1 MQLVSIVPV
10 AHRYQVWLVGH
21 SIVYWAGRYAKK
33 SGWGQHLGLDTSLDI
48 HWLARRGMLWPSLLL
63 WLRNSVLQYG
73 FLDAIVLQL
82 GENDIPASK
91 GVALQN
97 SMRDD
102 LKLLRCKMPKTKL
115 FWSCLLE
122 RRTWRNAVAPARV
135 NKVRSKVCRSA
146 ARLVLSMGGDVIP
159 HVDLSH
165 ALPALFFLP
174 AGRESTLIGLG
185 PGHLVATHVR
195 HALLEWSFAAALSR
209 AEIRSALLRK

>member
-1 MQLVSIVPV
+1 MIPDITQKQQQQIFLV
-10 AHRYQVWLVGH
+10 ARRYQVGLVGH
-21 SIVYWAGRYAKK
+21 SIVYWAGHYAKK
-33 SGWGQHLGLDTSLDI
+33 SGWGEHLGLDTSMDI
-48 HWLARRGMLWPSLLL
+48 HWLARQGMMWPSLLL
-63 WLRNSVLQYG
+63 RLQNSVLQFG
-73 FLDAIVLQL
+73 FPDAIVIQL

-122 RRTWRNAVAPARV
+122 RRTWRNAVALARV
-135 NKVRSKVCRSA
+135 NKARSKVCRSA

-165 ALPALFFLP
+165 ALPALFLP
-174 AGRESTLIGLG
+174 DGV
-185 PGHLVATHVR
+185 HLSDWGQDIWLHDVR
-195 HALLEWSFAAALSR
+195 HALLQWLCGPH
-209 AEIRSALLRK
+209 